1 MAKKKNVIV
10 LVSSILAVILLAIT
24 ISLFG
29 LQMALPEV
37 HADIP
42 HADDQQEMPDQT
54 INHNE
59 AYADTELIFP
69 TITPIP
75 LSQATATP
83 TALPLQAFTGTNN
96 EPETVSLEEIADDNA
111 IPDTVFSIG
120 FSVEGRELTMY
131 RFGSGDSHR
140 LIIAGIH
147 GGYEY
152 NTTDLAFEL
161 IAHIEKNPDTIP
173 KNVTLFIFPSLNPD
187 GLAHSKWYEGR
198 ANANGVDLNR
208 NWDFN
213 WKATWNPFA
222 CWSYLP
228 IHGGDHPF
236 SEPETIALRDFIFDN
251 DISAII
257 SYHSAALGIFAGGMP
272 TNTISVPLAEAVSE
286 VSPYPFPPLDF
297 GCEMT
302 GQFIDYVASHGI
314 PALDVELANHRDTDF
329 QINLRILE
337 TFLSWSH

>member
-1 MAKKKNVIV
+1 MVKKHKIIV
-10 LVSSILAVILLAIT
+10 LTLSILVISLLAIT
-24 ISLFG
+24 SFWFSQQLS
-29 LQMALPEV
+29 APPV
-37 HADIP
+37 HAEIP
-42 HADDQQEMPDQT
+42 HADDQQEMSDQVMKDDEPDHRNT
-54 INHNE
+54 
-59 AYADTELIFP
+59 LKFP

-75 LSQATATP
+75 VSQATATP
-83 TALPLQAFTGTNN
+83 TTLPPQAINN
-96 EPETVSLEEIADDNA
+96 VNYQAESGSLEDIAVNNA
-111 IPDTVFSIG
+111 ITDTVFSIG
-120 FSVEGRELTMY
+120 YSVEGRELTMY
-131 RFGSGDSHR
+131 RFGSGESHR

-173 KNVTLFIFPSLNPD
+173 ENITLFILPSLNPD

-213 WKATWNPFA
+213 WKHTWETNG
-222 CWSYLP
+222 CWAYLP
-228 IHGGDHPF
+228 IHGGEHPF
-236 SEPETIALRDFIFDN
+236 SEPETAALRDFMVENKIA
-251 DISAII
+251 AII

-272 TNTISVPLAEAVSE
+272 ANSLSVPLAEAVSK
-286 VSPYPFPPLDF
+286 VSPYPYPPLDF

-302 GQFIDYVASHGI
+302 GQFIDYAASHGI

-329 QINLRILE
+329 QINLRILDA
-337 TFLSWSH
+337 FLNWP